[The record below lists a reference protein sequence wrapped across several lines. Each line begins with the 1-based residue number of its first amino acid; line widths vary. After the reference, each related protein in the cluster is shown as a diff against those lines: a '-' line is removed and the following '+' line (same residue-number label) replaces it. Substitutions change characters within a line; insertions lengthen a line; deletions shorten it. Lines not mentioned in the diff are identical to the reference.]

1 MAVSPTNSTSALAT
15 ATSKDQSNPKG
26 VLGKKDFLKLLL
38 VELQYQDPTAP
49 MDTEKILSQTSQLAT
64 LESSDNTNAALG
76 KLSAS
81 LSSAQQFSIIAA
93 IGKTADL
100 GSNSIAHDKGASSIF
115 EIYFPN
121 DIKQGIVE
129 IQNSN
134 GSVVQT
140 LNVGTNKAGVYSFT
154 WDGSTPSGVD
164 AEGGVYNISANYTDS
179 SGKGQTTKLGTYPIE
194 AVRFDKGNTL
204 VKVGSSY
211 VPLTNIK
218 EVY

>member
-1 MAVSPTNSTSALAT
+1 MANSTISSTSALAS
-15 ATSKDQSNPKG
+15 ATSKDTSNPKS
-26 VLGKKDFLKLLL
+26 VLGKDDFLKLLL

-64 LESSDNTNAALG
+64 LESADNTNNALE

-81 LSSAQQFSIIAA
+81 LSLSQQFSTISA

-100 GSNSIAHDKGASSIF
+100 GNNSIAHDKDTSSTF

-121 DIKQGIVE
+121 DIKNGSVE
-129 IQNSN
+129 IKNSN
-134 GSVVQT
+134 GNVVQT
-140 LNVGTNKAGVYSFT
+140 LNVGANNAGVYTFT
-154 WDGSTPSGVD
+154 WDGSTSGGLTAD
-164 AEGGVYNISANYTDS
+164 GGIYNISASYTDNT
-179 SGKGQTTKLGTYPIE
+179 GKARTTKLGTYPIE

-211 VPLTNIK
+211 VPLGNIK